1 MANVNQVITLGV
13 GTPSD
18 IEHFILLGL
27 GSLQVGVIESWTL
40 QSRDITWGLDDRD
53 TDWDLLDR
61 STTWTVE
68 DK

>member
-40 QSRDITWGLDDRD
+40 QNRSFEFTLDDRD
-53 TDWDLLDR
+53 IDWDLLDR
-61 STTWTVE
+61 DTAWTVE